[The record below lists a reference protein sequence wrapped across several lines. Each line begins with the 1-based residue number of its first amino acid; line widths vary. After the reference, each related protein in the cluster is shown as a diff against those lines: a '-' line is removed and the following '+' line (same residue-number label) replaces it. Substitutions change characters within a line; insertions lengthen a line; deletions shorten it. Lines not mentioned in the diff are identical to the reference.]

1 MEPFWASGHAAMHP
15 TPVEADV
22 MKPLPVEGPF
32 DSVALTYVLHCLRGP
47 QSNKAVAI
55 RNIAD
60 VLAPE
65 GVLFGGTVL
74 GLEERH
80 RPQARAGL
88 RAFNW
93 QGDFDNLGDTADGLR
108 RILEESFETV
118 EVDVVG
124 STADFT
130 ATGPRPSTG

>member
-1 MEPFWASGHAAMHP
+1 
-15 TPVEADV
+15 
-22 MKPLPVEGPF
+22 
-32 DSVALTYVLHCLRGP
+32 
-47 QSNKAVAI
+47 VAI

-60 VLAPE
+60 VLAPD
-65 GVLFGGTVL
+65 GVLFGATVL

-80 RPQARAGL
+80 RPQARAVL
-88 RAFNW
+88 HVFNL

-124 STADFT
+124 STADFM
-130 ATGPRPSTG
+130 ATGTRNA